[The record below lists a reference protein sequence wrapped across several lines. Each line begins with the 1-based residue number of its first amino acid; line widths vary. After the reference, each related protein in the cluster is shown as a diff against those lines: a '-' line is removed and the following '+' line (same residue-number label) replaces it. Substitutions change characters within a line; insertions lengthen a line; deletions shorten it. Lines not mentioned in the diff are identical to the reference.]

1 MNCPLVTKCDQQPDA
16 KDVPLAL
23 EDGNPNSSSDLS
35 SDSDSSSSSSEE
47 DAPLWRTPLAHPTR
61 TSRLQSC
68 KRTLSQ
74 SSLPLHAARKDLL
87 STQKELSG
95 AKAVIAEQRGEISNL
110 KRAIQTLENQILS
123 DADMI
128 SD

>member
-1 MNCPLVTKCDQQPDA
+1 MQ
-16 KDVPLAL
+16 
-23 EDGNPNSSSDLS
+23 EDFESIFT
-35 SDSDSSSSSSEE
+35 
-47 DAPLWRTPLAHPTR
+47 A
-61 TSRLQSC
+61 
-68 KRTLSQ
+68 
-74 SSLPLHAARKDLL
+74 LHAARKDLL

-123 DADMI
+123 DADMT

>member
-1 MNCPLVTKCDQQPDA
+1 MTKCDQQLDA

-23 EDGNPNSSSDLS
+23 EDGNQNSSSDSS
-35 SDSDSSSSSSEE
+35 SDYDSSSSSFEE
-47 DAPLWRTPLAHPTR
+47 DAPLWRIPLAHPTR

-68 KRTLSQ
+68 K
-74 SSLPLHAARKDLL
+74 HAAQKDLF
-87 STQKELSG
+87 STQKKLSG
-95 AKAVIAEQRGEISNL
+95 AKAVIAEQHGEISNL